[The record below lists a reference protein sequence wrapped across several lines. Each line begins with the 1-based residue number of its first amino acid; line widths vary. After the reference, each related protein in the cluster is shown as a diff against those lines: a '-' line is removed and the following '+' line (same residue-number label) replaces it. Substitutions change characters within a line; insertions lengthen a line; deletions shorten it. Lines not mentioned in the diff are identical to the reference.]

1 MFNKIWDSRSD
12 IIPLILIVFLTFI
25 IGFYEP
31 LWIPVCILLIGLLY
45 YYNKKSLRSKEVRF
59 NSYLDTVVRNIERTN
74 HHAVQNLDIGMAVF
88 AKDGKLQW
96 KNELFSKY
104 VGTKNLEGKRPEDV
118 LPLPANAFGPWRASE
133 ANTRGWQLMTP
144 EERIEHQSTIRGFV
158 TLEECRAYQV
168 KHHQLMEERAR
179 QRDKVLPSGRQDI
192 CAHLK
197 PGTAR
202 P

>member
-96 KNELFSKY
+96 KMSCSVNMW
-104 VGTKNLEGKRPEDV
+104 V
-118 LPLPANAFGPWRASE
+118 LKIWRANVRKMFCRCRPMRS
-133 ANTRGWQLMTP
+133 TR
-144 EERIEHQSTIRGFV
+144 
-158 TLEECRAYQV
+158 
-168 KHHQLMEERAR
+168 
-179 QRDKVLPSGRQDI
+179 
-192 CAHLK
+192 
-197 PGTAR
+197 
-202 P
+202 

>member
-1 MFNKIWDSRSD
+1 MISVISAGKGLPSAHRDEASICLTKFGDSSSD

-104 VGTKNLEGKRPEDV
+104 VGTKNLEANVRKMFCAAGQCVRHAEREGRRTPDPDRG
-118 LPLPANAFGPWRASE
+118 PL
-133 ANTRGWQLMTP
+133 L
-144 EERIEHQSTIRGFV
+144 
-158 TLEECRAYQV
+158 
-168 KHHQLMEERAR
+168 
-179 QRDKVLPSGRQDI
+179 
-192 CAHLK
+192 
-197 PGTAR
+197 
-202 P
+202 

>member
-118 LPLPANAFGPWRASE
+118 LPLPANAFDTLSVKDGERLIQIEDRYYNLKHCRVQTSE
-133 ANTRGWQLMTP
+133 KG
-144 EERIEHQSTIRGFV
+144 E
-158 TLEECRAYQV
+158 
-168 KHHQLMEERAR
+168 K
-179 QRDKVLPSGRQDI
+179 
-192 CAHLK
+192 
-197 PGTAR
+197 
-202 P
+202 

>member
-74 HHAVQNLDIGMAVF
+74 HHAVQNLDIGMAVLSVYIP
-88 AKDGKLQW
+88 GS
-96 KNELFSKY
+96 FS
-104 VGTKNLEGKRPEDV
+104 GGLE
-118 LPLPANAFGPWRASE
+118 N
-133 ANTRGWQLMTP
+133 
-144 EERIEHQSTIRGFV
+144 
-158 TLEECRAYQV
+158 
-168 KHHQLMEERAR
+168 
-179 QRDKVLPSGRQDI
+179 
-192 CAHLK
+192 
-197 PGTAR
+197 
-202 P
+202 